1 MSSIITSFA
10 LISTLSLGGVWFY
23 SLDAEK
29 HVSNA
34 RLQTLDRYCHEGSD
48 EACELLDAEYDRL
61 GYDSIDL

>member
-10 LISTLSLGGVWFY
+10 LISTMSLGGVWFY
-23 SLDAEK
+23 SMDAGK

-34 RLQTLDRYCHEGSD
+34 RIQTLSRYCHQGVD

-61 GYDSIDL
+61 GYDTTTL